1 MTAEII
7 AIALIYGRMM
17 IGDVS
22 NERERETDRQTDTE
36 THKQRQRDRMHSIE
50 R

>member
-7 AIALIYGRMM
+7 AIALIYGRM

-22 NERERETDRQTDTE
+22 NERERQTDRQTDTE
-36 THKQRQRDRMHSIE
+36 THKQRQRDRMHSVE